1 MNTQNFRVPRIA
13 GAFLIFLVAGCAG
26 ASTATVTTSSFARP
40 EVSDVT
46 VAAIPTADLLGLYVA
61 QDDGYFSQ
69 QGLHVSIEKIP
80 SSQAI
85 IADQLAGKVDI
96 SAGSYIPYISAQ
108 ATGAKFR
115 ILAEASTLRA
125 GTRALVVPADSH
137 IMSLADLVGKKIGV
151 NGKNSIGELL
161 INALLTENGLA
172 PDKVQLVSDS
182 AGFPAMPASLNAGQ
196 WSAAFLAEPYVT
208 LAEEQY
214 GERVLADFD
223 TGATLNFPIDGYVAT
238 QAWATK
244 YPATAAAFVRAL
256 EEGQAVANSDQPA
269 DQAAMAKAD
278 ALQPSV
284 TAIMAVPQFP
294 TGPVDEAR
302 IQREAE
308 EMLQF
313 GLLSPASAAAV
324 NNDSLVR
331 SMIS

>member
-1 MNTQNFRVPRIA
+1 
-13 GAFLIFLVAGCAG
+13 
-26 ASTATVTTSSFARP
+26 
-40 EVSDVT
+40 
-46 VAAIPTADLLGLYVA
+46 
-61 QDDGYFSQ
+61 
-69 QGLHVSIEKIP
+69 
-80 SSQAI
+80 
-85 IADQLAGKVDI
+85 
-96 SAGSYIPYISAQ
+96 
-108 ATGAKFR
+108 
-115 ILAEASTLRA
+115 
-125 GTRALVVPADSH
+125 
-137 IMSLADLVGKKIGV
+137 
-151 NGKNSIGELL
+151 
-161 INALLTENGLA
+161 
-172 PDKVQLVSDS
+172 
-182 AGFPAMPASLNAGQ
+182 
-196 WSAAFLAEPYVT
+196 
-208 LAEEQY
+208 
-214 GERVLADFD
+214 VLADFD